1 MSLRELSVVAAQ
13 WPADPTTYIPMTNDN
28 ADTTSNLV
36 TTGVKGL
43 DSILGG
49 GLVAGGLYLI
59 EGMAGAGKTILS
71 SQIAFHRIAQGER
84 VLYMTLIAESH
95 SKLLAHLKPL
105 TFYDESAIS
114 DPMLFVSGYHELMTA
129 GLTGFL
135 RVIAATLRSHRPA
148 LLIVDGFRSAREFS
162 STDLQLSQF
171 IHELNTLVTATN
183 CTTLLLAPLSGNEP
197 RPEHTL
203 VDGLIE
209 LNRISIGMRRSREV
223 EVHKL
228 RARNHLLGKHF
239 FKITEHGLE
248 TFPRIEAM
256 ETEPPGEP
264 DLKTRSGFGVRGF
277 DEMLGGGLVKGS
289 TTTLLGPSGIGKTLL
304 ALKFLEEGVRR
315 GEKCVYFGFYESP
328 GRLLGKA
335 DSVGIHLIEAVDDGR
350 LIVQWQPAI
359 EQAIDELAD
368 KLLHTLIE
376 TGASRLAIDGIEG
389 FRDSALRS
397 ERVGLFLNAL
407 TNRLRDAGVTT
418 LLTEEL
424 PLWAESIQSNPVR
437 ASATTENIVLMRY
450 VEAGARMD
458 RLISVVKLRESAHDP
473 SIRALKI
480 DASGL
485 EVTNSFVGVS
495 GLLAGKSVAIVT
507 APTGRTQ

>member
-1 MSLRELSVVAAQ
+1 
-13 WPADPTTYIPMTNDN
+13 MTH
-28 ADTTSNLV
+28 DTTNTASDLV

-43 DSILGG
+43 DLILGG

-105 TFYDESAIS
+105 SFYDERAIS
-114 DPMLFVSGYHELMTA
+114 DPMLFVSGYHELITA
-129 GLTGFL
+129 GLNGFL

-148 LLIVDGFRSAREFS
+148 LLVIDGFRSAREFS

-171 IHELNTLVTATN
+171 IHELNALVTAVN

-209 LNRISIGMRRSREV
+209 LNRVSVGMRRSREV

-228 RARNHLLGKHF
+228 RARDHLLGKHF
-239 FKITEHGLE
+239 FRITEHGLV

-256 ETEPPGEP
+256 EAEQPGEP
-264 DLKTRSGFGVRGF
+264 DLKTRRRFGVRGF
-277 DEMLGGGLVKGS
+277 DEMLDGGLVKGS

-304 ALKFLEEGVRR
+304 ALKFMEDGVQR

-335 DSVGIHLIEAVDDGR
+335 KAVGIHLSQALDEGLLRI
-350 LIVQWQPAI
+350 QWQPAI
-359 EQAIDELAD
+359 ELAIDELAD
-368 KLLHTLIE
+368 TLLNTVSE
-376 TGASRLAIDGIEG
+376 TGASRLVIDGVEG
-389 FRDSALRS
+389 FRDSALRG

-424 PLWAESIQSNPVR
+424 PLWAESIQSSPVR

-450 VEAGARMD
+450 VEAGARME

-485 EVTNSFVGVS
+485 EVTDSFVGVS
-495 GLLAGKSVAIVT
+495 GLLAGKSVAVVT
-507 APTGRTQ
+507 VPTGRSQ

>member
-1 MSLRELSVVAAQ
+1 
-13 WPADPTTYIPMTNDN
+13 MTNDG
-28 ADTTSNLV
+28 AETSPGPI

-43 DSILGG
+43 DDILGG

-71 SQIAFHRIAQGER
+71 SQVAFHRIKKGER

-105 TFYDESAIS
+105 SFYDERAIS
-114 DPMLFVSGYHELMTA
+114 DQLLFVSGYHELMTA
-129 GLTGFL
+129 GLNGFL
-135 RVIAATLRSHRPA
+135 RVIATTLRSHRPA
-148 LLIVDGFRSAREFS
+148 LLVVDGFRSAREFS

-171 IHELNTLVTATN
+171 IHELNALVTAAN

-209 LNRISIGMRRSREV
+209 LNRISVGMRRSREV

-228 RARNHLLGKHF
+228 RSRNHLLGKHF
-239 FKITEHGLE
+239 FKITDHGLVA
-248 TFPRIEAM
+248 FPRIESM
-256 ETEPPGEP
+256 ETDPPGLP
-264 DLKTRSGFGVRGF
+264 DLKTRSGFAVPGF
-277 DEMLGGGLVKGS
+277 DEMLGGGLVRGS

-304 ALKFLEEGVRR
+304 ALKFMEAGVRK

-335 DSVGIHLIEAVDDGR
+335 ESVGIDLNEAMADGR
-350 LIVQWQPAI
+350 FIVQWHPAI

-368 KLLHTLIE
+368 QLLNTVINVK
-376 TGASRLAIDGIEG
+376 ASRLVIDGVEA

-397 ERVGLFLNAL
+397 DRIGLFLNAL
-407 TNRLRDAGVTT
+407 THRLREAGVTT
-418 LLTEEL
+418 LMTEEL
-424 PLWAESIQSNPVR
+424 PLWAESIQSNPLR
-437 ASATTENIVLMRY
+437 ASAMTENIVLMRY
-450 VEAGARMD
+450 VEAGARMQ
-458 RLISVVKLRESAHDP
+458 RLISVIKLRESAHDP
-473 SIRALKI
+473 SIRALTI
-480 DASGL
+480 DSSGL
-485 EVTNSFVGVS
+485 RVTDSFVGVS
-495 GLLAGKSVAIVT
+495 GLLSGQSVAVVT
-507 APTGRTQ
+507 APPGHSQ